1 MNCDKTFKRNII
13 TTLRWTDISK
23 TEKGRNDDDDDDND
37 TNILDGAL
45 KPQMTVTTLS
55 FDPNIQILPLIIFLS
70 HKSQRFHDHRHLA
83 FCNSYT

>member
-37 TNILDGAL
+37 TNIHDEAIDAPNYNDYHE
-45 KPQMTVTTLS
+45 PQPQNPIPS
-55 FDPNIQILPLIIFLS
+55 IG
-70 HKSQRFHDHRHLA
+70 
-83 FCNSYT
+83 